1 MALLPLPRRRLA
13 AGLLAA
19 SSVGIGGA
27 GTAVVLAVGLPQ
39 IFNLL
44 TRRGVDALE
53 AVGGVVAWTPPALAA
68 QAPLEVRAGD
78 LVAALLALA
87 GAVATIGL
95 LAWLWMASL
104 DRSLTTASVSSTGSS
119 RRAAP
124 GLFPSGWAWL
134 PRDRRGAVAA
144 KELRYYG
151 RDPRARA
158 GTLIVVIFALA
169 LPIVVAI
176 SGWGRQPESVLA
188 VGVLAAWVGLGAI
201 NQYGIEAGAYCGLGR
216 RRRGPP
222 GGQEPGVRRVG
233 PRRGDAS
240 GPGPGGRD
248 RRVAL
253 GASGRAHQRGR
264 PGRGPGG
271 GQRGLCPCSWPPWYW
286 GWVLLEAL
294 SPRHAG

>member
-1 MALLPLPRRRLA
+1 VDGQPGPFAHHRL
-13 AGLLAA
+13 G
-19 SSVGIGGA
+19 VVDGEQPPGGA
-27 GTAVVLAVGLPQ
+27 GLVSLWLG
-39 IFNLL
+39 
-44 TRRGVDALE
+44 
-53 AVGGVVAWTPPALAA
+53 
-68 QAPLEVRAGD
+68 
-78 LVAALLALA
+78 VAAARPA
-87 GAVATIGL
+87 G
-95 LAWLWMASL
+95 
-104 DRSLTTASVSSTGSS
+104 
-119 RRAAP
+119 
-124 GLFPSGWAWL
+124 
-134 PRDRRGAVAA
+134 RGGGQ
-144 KELRYYG
+144 ELRYYG

-286 GWVLLEAL
+286 GWVLLWRGGRPASSWWRRYPCCGATGAGASAWL
-294 SPRHAG
+294 RQCAGGRPASPSCSRR